1 MAKLHAFKMSK
12 ENQIEENLITQ
23 LTELKYIHRPDI
35 VDRKT
40 LEQNFKAKFEALNR
54 VRLTE
59 SEFLRIREEIINPD
73 TFVASKLLRE
83 RQYFQREDGTPLHY
97 THQRMVQK

>member
-1 MAKLHAFKMSK
+1 MAK
-12 ENQIEENLITQ
+12 ENQIEAQLVQQ

-54 VRLTE
+54 VRLTD
-59 SEFLRIREEIINPD
+59 SEFLRLREEIIEPD
-73 TFVASKLLRE
+73 
-83 RQYFQREDGTPLHY
+83 
-97 THQRMVQK
+97 